1 MHQPP
6 FSALYSPAN
15 KDWYGKNNF
24 PRTEELRGCRVKET
38 RRSFH
43 VGVIMCRSLHIV
55 ADGLREETAGGEGC
69 LANLWQL
76 WVGQLAVGTK
86 CGMA

>member
-1 MHQPP
+1 
-6 FSALYSPAN
+6 
-15 KDWYGKNNF
+15 
-24 PRTEELRGCRVKET
+24 VKET